1 MAAVQFVE
9 LALVRLVVEL
19 VAGLTGGTARLLSPD
34 DYYRHIMIIMV
45 VMTIIMVMRT
55 IIMVTIM
62 IIMMMAMIIM
72 VVNCDNS
79 SSIIASYQL

>member
-34 DYYRHIMIIMV
+34 DYYRHILIIMV
-45 VMTIIMVMRT
+45 MMTIIMVM
-55 IIMVTIM
+55 IM
-62 IIMMMAMIIM
+62 IIMVMPMIIM
-72 VVNCDNS
+72 VINCDNS
-79 SSIIASYQL
+79 SSIIACHQL

>member
-34 DYYRHIMIIMV
+34 DYFRHIMIIMV
-45 VMTIIMVMRT
+45 TLKIRY
-55 IIMVTIM
+55 
-62 IIMMMAMIIM
+62 MA
-72 VVNCDNS
+72 
-79 SSIIASYQL
+79 